1 MELRGVKKKVYIG
14 IKIIYR
20 ERKRHMG
27 SVGHRHRKESLGNA
41 DGRKLR
47 ARREEE
53 AKAGVAPKEE
63 GVAVA
68 TDGSVPLED
77 VRRERY
83 CQKIVAGVEQLEA
96 WQQAFCDEEGEER
109 RKKATALMNRF
120 RCGSRP
126 EVIERIRWLNE
137 NGKGCV
143 RITKAEKAGMLDSL
157 LKKTYER
164 AMDEHASAKDVGA
177 CLDVLARHDMV
188 NGDVVSPKLEVVFPQ
203 MEQLFGALATAEIE
217 KRLGIKKADGEVV
230 EKEPLKLGGGKEH
243 GGK

>member
-1 MELRGVKKKVYIG
+1 
-14 IKIIYR
+14 
-20 ERKRHMG
+20 MG

-53 AKAGVAPKEE
+53 AKAAVSGGVGVAPKE
-63 GVAVA
+63 A
-68 TDGSVPLED
+68 TIDGSVPLED

-203 MEQLFGALATAEIE
+203 MEQLFGALATAEVE
-217 KRLGIKKADGEVV
+217 KRLGIKKAEGEVLDG
-230 EKEPLKLGGGKEH
+230 KEPLKLGGGKEH